1 MNDKQQN
8 QDLLDSL
15 DNSVDLVDSVDVV
28 ISEGSIPPMYSSRL
42 STSIPASVYGVD
54 DPFSLRE
61 SLGSGSFI
69 TRPTGDE

>member
-15 DNSVDLVDSVDVV
+15 DNSVDVV
-28 ISEGSIPPMYSSRL
+28 ISEDSIPPMYSSRL
-42 STSIPASVYGVD
+42 SISIPASVYGVD